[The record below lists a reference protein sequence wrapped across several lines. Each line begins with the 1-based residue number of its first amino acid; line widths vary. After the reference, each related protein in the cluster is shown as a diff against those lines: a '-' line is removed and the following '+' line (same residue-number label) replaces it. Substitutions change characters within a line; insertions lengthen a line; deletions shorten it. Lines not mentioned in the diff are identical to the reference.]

1 MVVKVHSSSRI
12 LYIIIFERDD
22 TMPDNLTKEQR
33 HKNMSA
39 IKGKDTS
46 IEVRVRKYLWSHG
59 FRYRKNVKDLP
70 GKPDIVI
77 PKYKTVI
84 FINGCFWHH
93 HFNCRHATIPK
104 SNNDYWVKKINR
116 NVDNDIKNYNLL
128 QQMDYNVITVWECEI
143 KEDFDHRMKL
153 LIEEITQ

>member
-1 MVVKVHSSSRI
+1 
-12 LYIIIFERDD
+12 
-22 TMPDNLTKEQR
+22 MPDNLTKEQR

-46 IEVRVRKYLWSHG
+46 IEVRVRKYLWAHG
-59 FRYRKNVKDLP
+59 FRYRKNVKELP

-128 QQMDYNVITVWECEI
+128 QQMDYNVITVW
-143 KEDFDHRMKL
+143 
-153 LIEEITQ
+153 